1 MEDGNVVVN
10 PRTGR
15 VIEGVI
21 SLFNTWPLLPY
32 FPQDTK
38 NPFYL
43 IYFQLKRVRE
53 TEKQCKP
60 LLERNKCLAKRNDEL
75 MVSLQRMEEKLK
87 AVTKENSE
95 MVCIADAAEAAASSS
110 GARDLLNCAEVV
122 SYMLLRLPLE
132 EARKAREGDTC
143 TLQTHVEKQS
153 LSVAPT
159 PRKWGG
165 SLCLPFSLVD
175 SWEINIVACII
186 YG

>member
-1 MEDGNVVVN
+1 MLVVN
-10 PRTGR
+10 PGTGR

-110 GARDLLNCAEVV
+110 GAHDLLGCAEVV
-122 SYMLLRLPLE
+122 SHMLLRLPLE
-132 EARKAREGDTC
+132 EARKAREGPASAGMGFLNLQKWRSSSRDTLTPQ
-143 TLQTHVEKQS
+143 TLANGEAKPQC
-153 LSVAPT
+153 
-159 PRKWGG
+159 G
-165 SLCLPFSLVD
+165 SHATEMWRGFMPAF
-175 SWEINIVACII
+175 
-186 YG
+186 

>member
-1 MEDGNVVVN
+1 MEGWNVVVN

-15 VIEGVI
+15 VIEGVL
-21 SLFNTWPLLPY
+21 SLFSTWPLLPY

-38 NPFYL
+38 NLFYL

-110 GARDLLNCAEVV
+110 ASSPGTCDLLGCAEVV
-122 SYMLLRLPLE
+122 SHLLLRLPLE
-132 EARKAREGDTC
+132 KARKARKGDTL
-143 TLQTHVEKQS
+143 TLQT
-153 LSVAPT
+153 
-159 PRKWGG
+159 
-165 SLCLPFSLVD
+165 LP
-175 SWEINIVACII
+175 
-186 YG
+186 YGEAKPQCSSYATKMWREFMPAF

>member
-1 MEDGNVVVN
+1 MEGWNVVVN
-10 PRTGR
+10 PRTGP
-15 VIEGVI
+15 VIERVL

-38 NPFYL
+38 NPCYL
-43 IYFQLKRVRE
+43 ICFQLKRVRE

-110 GARDLLNCAEVV
+110 GPRDLLGDPEVV
-122 SYMLLRLPLE
+122 SHMLLKLPLE
-132 EARKAREGDTC
+132 GARK
-143 TLQTHVEKQS
+143 L
-153 LSVAPT
+153 
-159 PRKWGG
+159 
-165 SLCLPFSLVD
+165 
-175 SWEINIVACII
+175 
-186 YG
+186 